1 MIHHFGNHF
10 PNKGVD
16 NMLDKKYTWYK
27 IAETIGEL
35 QFGENNILQ
44 VEVAG
49 KNICIAKTLNGLSA
63 CAAKCPHAG
72 GNMEAGFLD
81 KNGNIVCPV
90 HRYAFNFKNGRDV
103 TGEGYYLKIY
113 PVEVNE
119 GGVFLGIA
127 QSGFFNWLK

>member
-1 MIHHFGNHF
+1 M
-10 PNKGVD
+10 
-16 NMLDKKYTWYK
+16 KKYRWYK
-27 IAETIGEL
+27 IADTVTEL
-35 QFGENNILQ
+35 QFGKNNIME
-44 VEVAG
+44 VEAGG
-49 KNICIAKTLNGLSA
+49 KNICLAKTIKGLAA

-72 GNMEAGFLD
+72 GEMSEGFLD
-81 KNGNIVCPV
+81 KNGNIVCPI
-90 HRYAFNFKNGRDV
+90 HRYAFNVENGRDV